1 MPFST
6 VIPNAV
12 SLKSLKSGLV
22 GLPLMAGLNHTLRH
36 RRILTLKAFGCDDC
50 RVRIR
55 GDLFTG
61 FSLVSGLPHGA
72 GC

>member
-1 MPFST
+1 MPFSR
-6 VIPNAV
+6 VIPKAV
-12 SLKSLKSGLV
+12 SLKSSKSGLV
-22 GLPLMAGLNHTLRH
+22 GLPLIVGLNHTLRH
-36 RRILTLKAFGCDDC
+36 RRIFTLKAFGCGDC

-61 FSLVSGLPHGA
+61 FSLVSGLPHCI